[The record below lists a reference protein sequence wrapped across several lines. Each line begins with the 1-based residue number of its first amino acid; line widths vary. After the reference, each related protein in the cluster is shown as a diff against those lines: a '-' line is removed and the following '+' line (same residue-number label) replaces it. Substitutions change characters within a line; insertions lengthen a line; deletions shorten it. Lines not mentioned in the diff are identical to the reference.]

1 MSRPAKSTGA
11 WTSAST
17 NFQTHG
23 NGDAFLR
30 SRPRRRQGRLPATR
44 RDAIVNRG
52 LEPMEEIAA
61 TRTAK
66 NDVRDPIFSRK
77 SDQGTGHIV
86 MFREMTKPPIFCA
99 VSKVSAI

>member
-1 MSRPAKSTGA
+1 MLDKFPEAAT
-11 WTSAST
+11 
-17 NFQTHG
+17 F
-23 NGDAFLR
+23 
-30 SRPRRRQGRLPATR
+30 PRHALNDDKVDFRQLVE
-44 RDAIVNRG
+44 DAIVKRG

-77 SDQGTGHIV
+77 GDQSTGHIV